1 MHDSPKRVV
10 MGCLVGLA
18 LALLLVGV
26 VSGTF
31 LRHVVQIL
39 PIVAVVAMLTRRPT
53 WGAYAALPIFTFW
66 ILIVV
71 LIWLFL
77 LGVSRIA
84 NGHYTPIEILLTI
97 LMAGFSVV
105 GVVRSIPLGRSLAV
119 SGRVLVVAV
128 FTAVQVASMWVS
140 FLQPI
145 ANR

>member
-1 MHDSPKRVV
+1 M
-10 MGCLVGLA
+10 
-18 LALLLVGV
+18 
-26 VSGTF
+26 
-31 LRHVVQIL
+31 
-39 PIVAVVAMLTRRPT
+39 
-53 WGAYAALPIFTFW
+53 
-66 ILIVV
+66 

-105 GVVRSIPLGRSLAV
+105 GVVRSIPLGRALAV

-128 FTAVQVASMWVS
+128 FTAVQVAAMWVS
-140 FLQPI
+140 FLKPI